1 MTGEAMTDE
10 ATSTAAD
17 QVIVVVGGTRGIG
30 AAIAADLAT
39 TGAHLVLAGRD
50 VDGGA
55 AVAARI
61 AQAGGSASVFGC
73 DVTSA
78 EDCDALFASVA
89 DLHGRLDTVFAN
101 QGVAGPSKRLTNWS
115 AEAIEQSL
123 AVNLVGCLN
132 IARSAEALLS
142 ADGGGR
148 MIVTGSGSG
157 HENLIGLGMYGIS
170 KAAVSHL
177 VRQLAVEWRSRPIA
191 VNELIPGPVRTEMTG
206 YGGSASDG
214 ETSAAEEGTDSNPF
228 EAFAEKAMEWL
239 KDPADVAPLARMLAG
254 FPTNGPTGQTFSL
267 TGRV

>member
-1 MTGEAMTDE
+1 MTNQAISGTHV
-10 ATSTAAD
+10 D

-101 QGVAGPSKRLTNWS
+101 QGVAGPSKRLTSWS
-115 AEAIEQSL
+115 AEAVEQSL

-132 IARSAEALLS
+132 IARSAETLLS

-148 MIVTGSGSG
+148 LIVTGSGSG
-157 HENLIGLGMYGIS
+157 HENIIGLGMYGIS

-206 YGGSASDG
+206 YGESTSDAG
-214 ETSAAEEGTDSNPF
+214 GGIESNPL

-239 KDPADVAPLARMLAG
+239 KDPADVAPLARMLAN
-254 FPTNGPTGQTFSL
+254 FPANGPTGQTFSL

>member
-1 MTGEAMTDE
+1 MSGTETD
-10 ATSTAAD
+10 
-17 QVIVVVGGTRGIG
+17 QIIVVVGGTRGIG
-30 AAIAADLAT
+30 AAIATDLAT
-39 TGAHLVLAGRD
+39 TGGHVVLAGRD

-55 AVAARI
+55 AVAAGI

-78 EDCDALFASVA
+78 EDCDALFAQVA

-101 QGVAGPSKRLTNWS
+101 QGVAGPSKRLTSWPT
-115 AEAIEQSL
+115 EAIDQSL
-123 AVNLVGCLN
+123 AVNLVGCVN
-132 IARSAEALLS
+132 IARSAEPTLG

-148 MIVTGSGSG
+148 LIITGSGSG
-157 HENLIGLGMYGIS
+157 HQNLPGLGMYGIS

-206 YGGSASDG
+206 FGDRNGG
-214 ETSAAEEGTDSNPF
+214 ETNNIDTNSM
-228 EAFAEKAMEWL
+228 EAFAKQAKEWL
-239 KDPADVAPLARMLAG
+239 KDPEDVAPLARLLAG
-254 FPTNGPTGQTFSL
+254 FPTDGPTGQVFSL